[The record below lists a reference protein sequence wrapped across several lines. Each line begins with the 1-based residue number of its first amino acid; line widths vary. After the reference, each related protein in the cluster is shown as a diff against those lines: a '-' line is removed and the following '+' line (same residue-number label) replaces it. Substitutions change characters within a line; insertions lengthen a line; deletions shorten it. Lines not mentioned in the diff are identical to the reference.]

1 MDHKSAA
8 LFGGAKRNYYGAKD
22 VAKERLRYYG
32 KPLLSV
38 SLNASLMIHTYA
50 MEQCFLQRTHNAKLA
65 STKCAYS
72 DKVPCSE
79 TILVRSD
86 DR

>member
-8 LFGGAKRNYYGAKD
+8 LFGGAERNYYGAKV

-38 SLNASLMIHTYA
+38 SLNTSLVIHTYA
-50 MEQCFLQRTHNAKLA
+50 MMQCFLQPMRNAKLA
-65 STKCAYS
+65 SSNAHTFRQS
-72 DKVPCSE
+72 S
-79 TILVRSD
+79 LF
-86 DR
+86 